1 MPAQT
6 KPRKVGRPKLPKGS
20 AKAGKVQVRLN
31 PGEQKRVEAAAKA
44 NKQTVSEWVR
54 STLTAALPG

>member
-6 KPRKVGRPKLPKGS
+6 KPRKVGRPRLPKGS
-20 AKAGKVQVRLN
+20 AKASKVQVRLS
-31 PGEQKRVEAAAKA
+31 PEEQKRVEAAAKA
-44 NKQTVSEWVR
+44 SKQTVSEWVR